1 MEIKKLSLD
10 DIERLIGMIESS
22 DLDEI
27 MLKDGVGVIRLRKSA
42 RGGAPM
48 MMTQAP
54 MAAGVATSPSAAAH
68 SAAAPVELEPE
79 VVSGHPVESP
89 TVGTYYSRPGP
100 ESEQFV
106 SIGDA
111 VAVGD
116 TLCVVEAMKTFNEI
130 QADAA
135 GVVVAMMK
143 DDGDPVEF
151 GETLFVIG

>member
-1 MEIKKLSLD
+1 MEIKKLNLD

-22 DLDEI
+22 GLDEI
-27 MLKDGVGVIRLRKSA
+27 VLKDGSGVVKLRKSA

-48 MMTQAP
+48 MMAQAP
-54 MAAGVATSPSAAAH
+54 MAASVLTAPASAASSAAALAE
-68 SAAAPVELEPE
+68 SEAE
-79 VVSGHPVESP
+79 VVSGHAVESP

-106 SIGDA
+106 SIGDT

-135 GVVVAMMK
+135 GVVLAMMK